1 VISKVT
7 RTTSRNISSPQLL
20 IHINLSMSLR
30 KDNTTMKNHE
40 AVMKTNVWKKS
51 TGDVSESASPEDNFN
66 SFDGDI
72 GPSRYKP
79 PQPTNP
85 KDNNSFG
92 DIGPS
97 RYKPPPTDPT
107 SA

>member
-1 VISKVT
+1 M
-7 RTTSRNISSPQLL
+7 SS
-20 IHINLSMSLR
+20 R
-30 KDNTTMKNHE
+30 KDNMTMKNHE
-40 AVMKTNVWKKS
+40 AVMKTNIWKKS

-66 SFDGDI
+66 SLDGNI
-72 GPSRYKP
+72 GPSHYKP